1 MVGHVDSMAGG
12 LTAYGARK
20 QSARRRHRRGPV
32 PAQRFHSNT
41 DALDDSVVSD
51 PREEEEMRAIA
62 FLAGVLMVA
71 PSMAAE
77 QQVFYIAN
85 FPDATSVQ
93 LSVRNNSVSQDR
105 DYDFDVAI
113 GLVETDASG
122 SIRYE
127 DAARHSARVRCS
139 YPAYVGVGTR
149 KYPIGMPLSRAA
161 HDWKENLWITFC
173 AAPSS

>member
-1 MVGHVDSMAGG
+1 
-12 LTAYGARK
+12 
-20 QSARRRHRRGPV
+20 
-32 PAQRFHSNT
+32 
-41 DALDDSVVSD
+41 
-51 PREEEEMRAIA
+51 MRAIA
-62 FLAGVLMVA
+62 FLAGVLVA
-71 PSMAAE
+71 TPSIAAE
-77 QQVFYIAN
+77 QLVFYAAS

-122 SIRYE
+122 AVRYE
-127 DAARHSARVRCS
+127 DPARHSARVRCN

-149 KYPIGMPLSRAA
+149 KYPMGMPLSGFG
-161 HDWKENLWITFC
+161 HDDWKENLWMTFC